1 MQNAPTMLGQKM
13 MNRQAPY
20 GPIGMVSQNMSG
32 NKKSTG
38 PYAGPVIF
46 DATTASAGM
55 VLSNNF
61 KTATNLEFATQKSAK
76 LLYPKLTGK
85 WYVEFIQNNPNS
97 AQFGLG
103 LNSFV
108 CNNSNVVGNVVES
121 VAYLSIGAIY
131 YNGSSLGGVASLT
144 LNDKIGIAYD
154 LTGASV
160 MISFYKNGVLIYGPV
175 GFWNTALSV
184 PIFTG
189 GLERSAI
196 VSSPTPIYP
205 PPSGFTYL
213 GPG

>member
-103 LNSFV
+103 SRSSGYVCERFNLLWWNATSFFRLL
-108 CNNSNVVGNVVES
+108 CNRK
-121 VAYLSIGAIY
+121 
-131 YNGSSLGGVASLT
+131 T
-144 LNDKIGIAYD
+144 
-154 LTGASV
+154 
-160 MISFYKNGVLIYGPV
+160 
-175 GFWNTALSV
+175 
-184 PIFTG
+184 
-189 GLERSAI
+189 
-196 VSSPTPIYP
+196 
-205 PPSGFTYL
+205 
-213 GPG
+213 

>member
-1 MQNAPTMLGQKM
+1 MLAQKM

-38 PYAGPVIF
+38 GSYAGPVIF

-61 KTATNLEFATQKSAK
+61 KTATNPEFGTQKSAK
-76 LLYPKLTGK
+76 LLYPKSTGK
-85 WYVEFIQNNPNS
+85 WYVEFTQNDPND
-97 AQFGLG
+97 AYFGLG
-103 LNSFV
+103 LNSFI
-108 CNNSNVVGNVVES
+108 CNNSNTVGFVVES

-131 YNGSSLGGVASLT
+131 YNGSSLGGVPSLT

-154 LTGASV
+154 LTGAAV
-160 MISFYKNGVLIYGPV
+160 IISFYKNGVLIYGPIS
-175 GFWNTALSV
+175 FWNTALSV
-184 PIFTG
+184 PIFTA
-189 GLERSAI
+189 GLQRSAI
-196 VSSPTPIYP
+196 ISSPTPTYP
-205 PPSGFTYL
+205 PPSGFIYL